1 MARLKVKQISD
12 FTTAVQT
19 LIDNDV
25 DQNAGDISSALSA
38 GVSAGVNADGVQTNL
53 NGVSDAL
60 SVEISSTNSDVVRI
74 DDLLASA
81 AGNGDVTA
89 VSDALSVE
97 ISSTN
102 SDVVRIDAA
111 VSTEISST
119 NSDVVR
125 IDGLLASVAT
135 DGELSSEVASID
147 LRVSTEETTRSTDV
161 KAVSDA
167 VSAILAGSTTN
178 LDQFA
183 EVISYV
189 DSLDTADGGA
199 LTSQIASLEGV
210 VSTNSSSDVVLS
222 TALAAEISNTNS
234 DVLSIETVL
243 GTMGTS
249 ETIENISNGLSTEI
263 SSTNSDVLSIDTVIG
278 ALGDTY
284 ATDVELS
291 GAVSVEKLRAEN
303 AEAALAQA
311 DEYVHQ
317 IGTFRTATSFAITG
331 VRFAAKEDLLVF
343 INGHNIHPIIGEN
356 GMGWSTADGI
366 NFTLTNIGYDID
378 AEDHVYVTGV
388 EL

>member
-1 MARLKVKQISD
+1 
-12 FTTAVQT
+12 
-19 LIDNDV
+19 
-25 DQNAGDISSALSA
+25 
-38 GVSAGVNADGVQTNL
+38 
-53 NGVSDAL
+53 
-60 SVEISSTNSDVVRI
+60 
-74 DDLLASA
+74 
-81 AGNGDVTA
+81 
-89 VSDALSVE
+89 
-97 ISSTN
+97 
-102 SDVVRIDAA
+102 
-111 VSTEISST
+111 
-119 NSDVVR
+119 
-125 IDGLLASVAT
+125 
-135 DGELSSEVASID
+135 
-147 LRVSTEETTRSTDV
+147 
-161 KAVSDA
+161 
-167 VSAILAGSTTN
+167 
-178 LDQFA
+178 
-183 EVISYV
+183 
-189 DSLDTADGGA
+189 
-199 LTSQIASLEGV
+199 
-210 VSTNSSSDVVLS
+210 
-222 TALAAEISNTNS
+222 
-234 DVLSIETVL
+234 
-243 GTMGTS
+243 MGTS